1 MVTLALY
8 LFLFQ
13 VSRSKELGKWT
24 RWMNDARR
32 PVFVAREEVRKEPE
46 GSIICVIIHCSLEL
60 VEPLCMYK
68 DDLPPA

>member
-1 MVTLALY
+1 
-8 LFLFQ
+8 
-13 VSRSKELGKWT
+13 
-24 RWMNDARR
+24 MNDARR